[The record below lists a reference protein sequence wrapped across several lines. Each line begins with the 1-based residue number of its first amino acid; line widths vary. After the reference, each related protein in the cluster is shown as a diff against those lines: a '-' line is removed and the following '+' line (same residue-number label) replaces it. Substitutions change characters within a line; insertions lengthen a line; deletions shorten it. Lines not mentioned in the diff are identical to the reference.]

1 MNSHNTDIP
10 KLPDWLPQA
19 PDGMRILITGA
30 SGGLGGVNCS
40 TRSPSDAGC
49 RLRAHRG
56 SRAEVTAGSREATE
70 VVPLKR
76 APRTTGSPR
85 KQLWVERVAGS
96 ILRLKSGE
104 ENSGRSDV
112 GSTNVA
118 RPAFASGASVGSSRG
133 AEGADSI
140 GLAHS
145 LHVAPHPLGFG

>member
-1 MNSHNTDIP
+1 
-10 KLPDWLPQA
+10 
-19 PDGMRILITGA
+19 MRGA

-40 TRSPSDAGC
+40 IRSPPDAGG

-56 SRAEVTAGSREATE
+56 SGAEITAGSREATE

-96 ILRLKSGE
+96 MLRLKSGE

-112 GSTNVA
+112 GSMNVA
-118 RPAFASGASVGSSRG
+118 RPAFASGPSVGSSRG
-133 AEGADSI
+133 AEGAVSI
-140 GLAHS
+140 GLAG
-145 LHVAPHPLGFG
+145 LHVRTAPTNHQMIGFVKRGVID

>member
-1 MNSHNTDIP
+1 
-10 KLPDWLPQA
+10 
-19 PDGMRILITGA
+19 MRGA

-40 TRSPSDAGC
+40 IRSPPDAGG

-56 SRAEVTAGSREATE
+56 SGAVITAVSREATE

-96 ILRLKSGE
+96 MLRLKSGE

-112 GSTNVA
+112 GSMNVA
-118 RPAFASGASVGSSRG
+118 RPAFASGPSVGSSRG
-133 AEGADSI
+133 AEGAVSI
-140 GLAHS
+140 GLAG
-145 LHVAPHPLGFG
+145 LHVRTAPTNHQMIGFVKGGMID

>member
-1 MNSHNTDIP
+1 
-10 KLPDWLPQA
+10 
-19 PDGMRILITGA
+19 MRGA
-30 SGGLGGVNCS
+30 SAGLGGVNCS
-40 TRSPSDAGC
+40 IRSPSDAGC

-56 SRAEVTAGSREATE
+56 SGAEITAGSREATE

-96 ILRLKSGE
+96 MLRLKSGE

-112 GSTNVA
+112 GSMNVA
-118 RPAFASGASVGSSRG
+118 RPAFASGPRVGSSRG

-140 GLAHS
+140 GLAKG
-145 LHVAPHPLGFG
+145 LHVAPHPRTTK

>member
-1 MNSHNTDIP
+1 
-10 KLPDWLPQA
+10 
-19 PDGMRILITGA
+19 MRGA

-40 TRSPSDAGC
+40 IRSPPDAGG

-56 SRAEVTAGSREATE
+56 SGAVITAVSREATE

-96 ILRLKSGE
+96 MLRLKSGE

-112 GSTNVA
+112 GSMNVA
-118 RPAFASGASVGSSRG
+118 RPAFASGPSVGSSRG
-133 AEGADSI
+133 AEGAVSI
-140 GLAHS
+140 GLAG
-145 LHVAPHPLGFG
+145 LHVRTAPTNHQMIGFVKRGVID

>member
-1 MNSHNTDIP
+1 
-10 KLPDWLPQA
+10 
-19 PDGMRILITGA
+19 MRGA

-40 TRSPSDAGC
+40 IRSPPDAGG

-56 SRAEVTAGSREATE
+56 SGAVITAGSREATE

-96 ILRLKSGE
+96 MLRLKSGE

-112 GSTNVA
+112 GSMNVA
-118 RPAFASGASVGSSRG
+118 RPAFASGPSVGSSRG
-133 AEGADSI
+133 AEGAVSI
-140 GLAHS
+140 GLAG
-145 LHVAPHPLGFG
+145 LHVRTAPGPTNHQMIGFVKVF